1 VGENSRGR
9 SKSKDRDRKKSKSGG
24 SNTKKRERG
33 KSREA
38 NVENRPETPVAP
50 ALPKRQGAFSKA
62 SHHVEDTTLFRPVK
76 LRAEKLPWWG
86 LHPRWD
92 DCWPPELVP
101 FQLPPPTDEAGNV
114 IADQPKKKAGG
125 AFAKPQPVADW
136 AVEGHE
142 ATACFS
148 WGACGEGRLGSGFG
162 RVRRCVPCVV
172 NPVRDPP
179 LLGGPGV
186 QAPTTPLARVPPAP
200 RPLAALQKGGHGGG
214 NNKTLAAPASSDT
227 LALTPRPTISDSPR
241 LRTPSGHADL
251 PPPDWTAWDGI
262 THARPS
268 ARLVGV
274 ACGTRHALAVSDEGV
289 VYSCGDGHYG
299 QLGNRKVERFSAAT
313 LYDEDDDEGNH
324 EEGGGGSPGRSAL
337 AIAGSPHRL
346 NGLRSPSNRSPSPS
360 GKGSSSGLSAAQRA
374 LAAKRRNGSKKPGAN
389 NKDKPRGLHE
399 ILTGTGAAA
408 ESLQRVS
415 LVRNAYGKGESTF

>member
-1 VGENSRGR
+1 MGRENIGENARGR
-9 SKSKDRDRKKSKSGG
+9 SKSKGRDRKKSRSGKSKA
-24 SNTKKRERG
+24 KKQERSR
-33 KSREA
+33 SREA
-38 NVENRPETPVAP
+38 NVEDESETPVAP

-92 DCWPPELVP
+92 ESWPPELVP

-114 IADQPKKKAGG
+114 VADQPKKKAGG

-162 RVRRCVPCVV
+162 RVSRCVPCVV

-179 LLGGPGV
+179 LLGGAGAHP
-186 QAPTTPLARVPPAP
+186 PTTHLARMPPPPPA
-200 RPLAALQKGGHGGG
+200 AALQKVGRS
-214 NNKTLAAPASSDT
+214 NNSALVPSTSDMLAI
-227 LALTPRPTISDSPR
+227 TPRPTSDTPR
-241 LRTPSGHADL
+241 LHTPLKIADQ
-251 PPPDWTAWDGI
+251 PPDWTAWDGLS
-262 THARPS
+262 HSRPS

-289 VYSCGDGHYG
+289 VYSWGDGHYG
-299 QLGNRKVERFSAAT
+299 QLGNRKVERFSAST
-313 LYDEDDDEGNH
+313 LYDEDDDNEWN
-324 EEGGGGSPGRSAL
+324 EEGGNNSHSPG
-337 AIAGSPHRL
+337 
-346 NGLRSPSNRSPSPS
+346 NSPSNRSPSPTGRRS
-360 GKGSSSGLSAAQRA
+360 NNQSAAQRA
-374 LAAKRRNGSKKPGAN
+374 LAAKRGNGSKKTGAN
-389 NKDKPRGLHE
+389 KKDKPRGLHE

-408 ESLQRVS
+408 QSLQRVS
-415 LVRNAYGKGESTF
+415 LVSSTLETEEQLVKEF